1 MSVRS
6 SFGSDQEEN
15 SGGSDCVASL
25 RAACYLAEL
34 RVWRGQP
41 PQGDAFYLMTG
52 EADVYERVELLLV
65 VEPGD
70 SNILIKLHEA
80 KQLKRYSNYDSFFFQ

>member
-1 MSVRS
+1 MFSKFCKIVLIVNPFTLQYFLLRW
-6 SFGSDQEEN
+6 QEM
-15 SGGSDCVASL
+15 L
-25 RAACYLAEL
+25 
-34 RVWRGQP
+34 
-41 PQGDAFYLMTG
+41 FHLMTG